1 MAKEKETTQAVDS
14 HALSNG
20 NNPRGKSIFSH
31 SIVSDQTQIS
41 AASESKTEANVKPWV
56 KSTQKQC
63 REGKGKWE
71 QLGSL

>member
-1 MAKEKETTQAVDS
+1 MAKAKETTQAVDS

-20 NNPRGKSIFSH
+20 NSPKGKSILSH
-31 SIVSDQTQIS
+31 SNVSDQTQIS
-41 AASESKTEANVKPWV
+41 AASQSKTEANVTLWV

-63 REGKGKWE
+63 KEEKGKWE